1 MILLTIFVI
10 LFTLVLPQRVFAD
23 RYDNVVVTTNNSIES
38 FQQIGKEKDIE
49 GIGGRKESVNAVNDK
64 QTKYNL
70 CDFVCF
76 FFGK

>member
-38 FQQIGKEKDIE
+38 FQQIGKEKVLIQ
-49 GIGGRKESVNAVNDK
+49 KESVG
-64 QTKYNL
+64 
-70 CDFVCF
+70 
-76 FFGK
+76 GKSLLTQSMINKRNTIYVI